1 MSFKCACDV
10 DAETRL
16 SGRRLPVG
24 KKGLLG
30 PKKRLAEFVLELRFF
45 FVDLP
50 KPHPVRGLAAAA
62 SVSSIILRFESF
74 DRFSTPIFPTVSFFH
89 ELLLGRCCRAGVPCR
104 LLAQGHI
111 QATPGPSPTKSRVDH
126 QDGG

>member
-16 SGRRLPVG
+16 SGRRLPVEE
-24 KKGLLG
+24 KGLLG

-50 KPHPVRGLAAAA
+50 KPHPVRGGCPLPP
-62 SVSSIILRFESF
+62 STRQVTDVGSIGDKPVIN
-74 DRFSTPIFPTVSFFH
+74 
-89 ELLLGRCCRAGVPCR
+89 
-104 LLAQGHI
+104 Q
-111 QATPGPSPTKSRVDH
+111 
-126 QDGG
+126 